1 MVLGVLT
8 SNTQEPT
15 CVLSRESIPP
25 PIPYGTESY
34 SDLMKRGDKKVP
46 YPVTRTDFLE
56 AGLQKSRLPAAIQLL
71 QHSRSAIFI
80 AAPSWQLHLHRADS
94 FAAMRPMPRIA
105 AALLLLLRTTA
116 ALRVPEARAPPPAPA
131 KLARRGLLAAAP
143 ALALGAARAASAAT
157 AIENEF
163 RLADTTRDGKLTIGE
178 FTTWYE
184 GNDLLSKKDLF
195 SFDLSLPEI
204 ALDLT
209 GLAGIVVAIYGVSY
223 AYYLQQKMEAADAK
237 AAKKAAADKK
247 KAAAAKKAE
256 AEAKKAAA
264 AAAKEA
270 DEST

>member
-1 MVLGVLT
+1 
-8 SNTQEPT
+8 
-15 CVLSRESIPP
+15 
-25 PIPYGTESY
+25 
-34 SDLMKRGDKKVP
+34 
-46 YPVTRTDFLE
+46 
-56 AGLQKSRLPAAIQLL
+56 
-71 QHSRSAIFI
+71 
-80 AAPSWQLHLHRADS
+80 
-94 FAAMRPMPRIA
+94 MRPMPRIA
-105 AALLLLLRTTA
+105 AALLLLLRTTV
-116 ALRVPEARAPPPAPA
+116 ALRMPEARAPPPAPA

>member
-1 MVLGVLT
+1 M
-8 SNTQEPT
+8 
-15 CVLSRESIPP
+15 
-25 PIPYGTESY
+25 
-34 SDLMKRGDKKVP
+34 
-46 YPVTRTDFLE
+46 
-56 AGLQKSRLPAAIQLL
+56 A
-71 QHSRSAIFI
+71 
-80 AAPSWQLHLHRADS
+80 
-94 FAAMRPMPRIA
+94 RIA
-105 AALLLLLRTTA
+105 AALLLLLRTSC
-116 ALRVPEARAPPPAPA
+116 ALHVPERAPPPAPA

-143 ALALGAARAASAAT
+143 ALALGVSRAASAAT

-209 GLAGIVVAIYGVSY
+209 GLAGIIVAIYGVSY

-237 AAKKAAADKK
+237 AAKKEAAEKK

-256 AEAKKAAA
+256 AAAKKAAA
-264 AAAKEA
+264 AAAKEEA